1 MRNTLIKISGFILIL
16 TVGLYVVKHA
26 NDKHVTLAKARNTIQ
41 QVSTE
46 HGIPSWI
53 PLSIAFHESKFD
65 LNKVGD
71 KGSAFG
77 LFQLHRDGLESKGV
91 TREDLIN
98 EETNTRIAISSMEDA
113 YKSGLQQKLK
123 GLELLKYVA
132 NTSGW
137 PDNKGVQW
145 TDKHTNYNKGLE
157 NSFRNFSKRLFDYNE

>member
-1 MRNTLIKISGFILIL
+1 MLVL
-16 TVGLYVVKHA
+16 TIGLYVVQHA

-41 QVSTE
+41 QVSKE

-53 PLSIAFHESKFD
+53 PLSIAFYESKFD

-77 LFQLHRDGLESKGV
+77 LFQLHQDGLESKDL

-98 EETNTRIAISSMEDA
+98 EETNTRIAISSMENA
-113 YKSGLQQKLK
+113 YKRGLQQKLK

-132 NTSGW
+132 NNSGW

-145 TDKHTNYNKGLE
+145 TDQHTNYNKGLE
-157 NSFRNFSKRLFDYNE
+157 KTFRNFSKPIFNYNE